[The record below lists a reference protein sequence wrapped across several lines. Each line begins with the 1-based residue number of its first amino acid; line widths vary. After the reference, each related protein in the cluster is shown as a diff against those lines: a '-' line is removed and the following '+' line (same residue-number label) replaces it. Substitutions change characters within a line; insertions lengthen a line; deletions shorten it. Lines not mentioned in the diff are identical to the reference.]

1 MQSDLTYD
9 KANLRELASLVSH
22 ASFKKLSSSTNQS
35 SYIRK
40 MKKYVG
46 WNEMVG
52 NKPNQLGDLIAHSY
66 QILEQ
71 NYRHEYIYKNKLLNE
86 YVLKNYS
93 LDDTILLNEFRVGQS
108 IADTVLVNGTNK
120 VFEIKTEL
128 DSPERLESQLNDY
141 YRAFTEVYLFTHVSL
156 LNKYLRVLPAYV
168 GVLIY
173 TEEGEV
179 SEYRAAVKYT
189 ACLDASYMMSSLRK
203 PEYSRLIKELVGFL
217 PDVTPVFYYRA
228 CLEILTELPVE
239 EVQAMYCHILK
250 SRIDPQTNLYMTL
263 GDVPSFV
270 NFSFY
275 QAKYNKKSYLTL
287 INNLSKNLLL

>member
-1 MQSDLTYD
+1 
-9 KANLRELASLVSH
+9 
-22 ASFKKLSSSTNQS
+22 
-35 SYIRK
+35 

-46 WNEMVG
+46 WNEMADD
-52 NKPNQLGDLIAHSY
+52 KPTQLGDLIAHSY
-66 QILEQ
+66 RILEQ
-71 NYRHEYIYKNKLLNE
+71 NYRHEYIYKNKLLND
-86 YVLKNYS
+86 YVLKYYS
-93 LDDTILLNEFRVGQS
+93 LEDTILLNEFRVGQS

-141 YRAFTEVYLFTHVSL
+141 YRAFTEVYLFTHASL
-156 LNKYLRVLPAYV
+156 LNKYLRILPAHV
-168 GVLIY
+168 GILIY

-179 SEYRAAVKYT
+179 SEYRSAVKYT
-189 ACLDASYMMSSLRK
+189 ASLDASYMMSSLRK

-228 CLEILTELPVE
+228 CLEILAELPVE

-250 SRIDPQTNLYMTL
+250 SRIDRQTNLYLTL

-275 QAKYNKKSYLTL
+275 QAKFNKKSYLTM

>member
-9 KANLRELASLVSH
+9 KVKLRELASLVSH
-22 ASFKKLSSSTNQS
+22 ASFKKLSCSTNQS

-40 MKKYVG
+40 MK
-46 WNEMVG
+46 
-52 NKPNQLGDLIAHSY
+52 IAHSY
-66 QILEQ
+66 HLLEQ

-86 YVLKNYS
+86 YVLKYYS

-120 VFEIKTEL
+120 IFEIKTEL

-141 YRAFTEVYLFTHVSL
+141 YRAFTEVYLFTHISL
-156 LNKYLRVLPAYV
+156 LNKYVRILPAYV

-179 SEYRAAVKYT
+179 SEYRPAVKYT
-189 ACLDASYMMSSLRK
+189 ASLDASYMMSSLRK

-228 CLEILTELPVE
+228 CLEILAELP
-239 EVQAMYCHILK
+239 M
-250 SRIDPQTNLYMTL
+250 
-263 GDVPSFV
+263 
-270 NFSFY
+270 FSS
-275 QAKYNKKSYLTL
+275 AP
-287 INNLSKNLLL
+287 LSLAI